1 MLGHNCISINR
12 RKTSSNCNGIKRSL
26 KKAKKKKKKNLEA
39 NENINTTY
47 QNLWNSTKNCS
58 KREVHNNSGFHQE
71 TTTKI
76 PNKQSNFIPK
86 GTRKRINEAHN

>member
-1 MLGHNCISINR
+1 MLKQITDAM
-12 RKTSSNCNGIKRSL
+12 KIKDFL
-26 KKAKKKKKKNLEA
+26 KSTGFSKN
-39 NENINTTY
+39 
-47 QNLWNSTKNCS
+47 SS

-86 GTRKRINEAHN
+86 GTRKRINEAHS